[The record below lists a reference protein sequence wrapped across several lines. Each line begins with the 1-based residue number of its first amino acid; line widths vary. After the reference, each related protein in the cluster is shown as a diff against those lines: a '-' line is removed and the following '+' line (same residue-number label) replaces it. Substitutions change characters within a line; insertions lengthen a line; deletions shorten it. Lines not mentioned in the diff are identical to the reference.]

1 MKDSPYI
8 DRIIKYANKI
18 KKYMKE
24 AQTFSEFKDDE
35 EKIDAVIF
43 NLEQIGE
50 TAKKLS
56 NESKQHYASVD
67 WPKIIGLRNM
77 ISHPYEGINLNII
90 FDIATTNIPKL
101 LSLLEV

>member
-8 DRIIKYANKI
+8 ERIIKYANKI

-24 AQTFSEFKDDE
+24 AQTFSKFKDDE

-56 NESKQHYASVD
+56 NESKQQYAAVD

-77 ISHPYEGINLNII
+77 ISHQYEGINLNII
-90 FDIATTNIPKL
+90 FDIATTKIPEL

>member
-8 DRIIKYANKI
+8 ERIIKYAIKI

-56 NESKQHYASVD
+56 NESKQQYASVD

-77 ISHPYEGINLNII
+77 ISHQYEGINLNII
-90 FDIATTNIPKL
+90 FDIATTKIPEL